1 MKTRLNKLLS
11 QAGAASRRLAD
22 ELIQQGRVEVNG
34 KVVAELGAKA
44 DPGVDDIRVDGR
56 RLKVDT
62 ARRYLLMNK
71 PRGVLSTRSDPHQRR
86 TVIDL
91 LAAAGIKGYFYPVG
105 RLDYDSEGL
114 ILLTNDGSFAE
125 KVMHPRYELE
135 RTYEALVVGVP
146 DDRALDRLRHG
157 VVIEDRKTL
166 PAIVRLVRVV
176 DGREGPQAVLEL
188 TLREGRN
195 RQVRH
200 MCSAIAHPVDRL
212 KRIRIGGLSDRNLR
226 PGDIRDLT
234 AAEVAGLMGS
244 SRSPAPAQDRRPSRP
259 DRPVERAERRPPRAD
274 RPGAGSG
281 RSAPRSDRPGKRP
294 QRPASRPDGTTPR
307 SKRPAPRSERPA
319 STAKRQR
326 SGAEGR
332 RHDNRPA
339 PGPRGR
345 APEHSPRR
353 RSR

>member
-1 MKTRLNKLLS
+1 MMRLNKLLS

-56 RLKVDT
+56 RIKVDT

-91 LAAAGIKGYFYPVG
+91 LAEAGIKGYFYPVG

-114 ILLTNDGSFAE
+114 ILLTNDGAFAE

-135 RTYEALVVGVP
+135 RTYEATVVGVP
-146 DDRALDRLRHG
+146 DERSLDRLRHG
-157 VVIEDRKTL
+157 VVIDDRKTL
-166 PAIVRLVRVV
+166 PAVVRLVRVV
-176 DGREGPQAVLEL
+176 DGREGPRAVLEL
-188 TLREGRN
+188 SLREGRN

-212 KRIRIGGLSDRNLR
+212 RRIRIGGLADRNLR

-234 AAEVAGLMGS
+234 PAEVKGLMGS
-244 SRSPAPAQDRRPSRP
+244 SRSPAPADRRESRP
-259 DRPVERAERRPPRAD
+259 ERPGNRRERREPRAERAASGGD
-274 RPGAGSG
+274 RPGPG
-281 RSAPRSDRPGKRP
+281 PDRRGTRP
-294 QRPASRPDGTTPR
+294 QRPAFRTEGSRPQ
-307 SKRPAPRSERPA
+307 SKRPAPRTDRAATSPRP
-319 STAKRQR
+319 QR
-326 SGAEGR
+326 AGADTR
-332 RHDNRPA
+332 RRDDRPA
-339 PGPRGR
+339 PRPRGR
-345 APEHSPRR
+345 GPERNPRR

>member
-1 MKTRLNKLLS
+1 MSLIRLNKLLS
-11 QAGAASRRLAD
+11 QAGVASRRLAD

-34 KVVAELGAKA
+34 KVVAALGAKA
-44 DPGVDDIRVDGR
+44 NPGLDDIRVDGR

-71 PRGVLSTRSDPHQRR
+71 PRGVLSTRTDPHQRR

-114 ILLTNDGSFAE
+114 ILLTNDGAFAE

-146 DDRALDRLRHG
+146 DDRALDRLSNG
-157 VVIEDRKTL
+157 IVIEGRRTL
-166 PAIVRLVRVV
+166 PATVRVV
-176 DGREGPQAVLEL
+176 RVIDGREGPQAVLEI

-234 AAEVAGLMGS
+234 PAEVKALMGTSPSQSRPARPLPS
-244 SRSPAPAQDRRPSRP
+244 SRSVTLSRP
-259 DRPVERAERRPPRAD
+259 ARAVAAAHPERPRP
-274 RPGAGSG
+274 G
-281 RSAPRSDRPGKRP
+281 RSASR
-294 QRPASRPDGTTPR
+294 RPA
-307 SKRPAPRSERPA
+307 AA
-319 STAKRQR
+319 
-326 SGAEGR
+326 
-332 RHDNRPA
+332 
-339 PGPRGR
+339 
-345 APEHSPRR
+345 RR
-353 RSR
+353 RTR